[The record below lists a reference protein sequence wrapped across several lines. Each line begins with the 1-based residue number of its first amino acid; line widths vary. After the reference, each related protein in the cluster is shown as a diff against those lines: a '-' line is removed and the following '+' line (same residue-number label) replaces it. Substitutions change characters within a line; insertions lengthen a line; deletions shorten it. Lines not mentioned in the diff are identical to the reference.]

1 LSAPGRHTARPPVI
15 IFLLLASVSASLLLR
30 AWLTPPR
37 GTAFVGTFAYVDD
50 FYNYLSMVEQAQRG
64 ALVFQSKMASPAQ
77 SPALVNVEW
86 LSVGWIAAAL
96 GGRPVLAYRLF
107 GLAALAVLVWVAD
120 RWVVRCGV
128 PQERRAAALLL
139 VLTGGGLGGL
149 CHWLGFL
156 PVERAFDLR
165 TGAFPFVEVL
175 ANPHFTAGTALL
187 ASALG
192 AFASGRAALGAL
204 LGATLGLVRP
214 YDAALLGAV
223 EFAAVLLLGPGRDR
237 LRRALPIVAL
247 VPPLAYN
254 EWVFRASPAFRAWVS
269 PHYAEIIPSA
279 LEWLVLL
286 GPATL
291 AACTS
296 LIARG
301 VQAEEQARRHV
312 VRLRLWAAIAL
323 LIALLRPVPFSL
335 QFVVGIGLP
344 LLVLAAV
351 GLARWRHALEVAVPL
366 LATSSVVYAWLAA
379 TPNQDSHAPVE
390 RIRVASALRAACR
403 PGDLALAPA
412 DIGLYVGGLTPCW
425 PYVSHPAAPDYTQRV
440 EEVTRFYGP
449 ASTPARRAA
458 LLDRACIAHVVVP
471 PALGVAWFD
480 ERSAY
485 RPRLAV
491 DGPNGSLAVWSR
503 APSAACRASP

>member
-1 LSAPGRHTARPPVI
+1 MSATGRETARPPVI
-15 IFLLLASVSASLLLR
+15 IFLLLASVSVSLLLR

-64 ALVFQSKMASPAQ
+64 ALVFQSKMASPAL
-77 SPALVNVEW
+77 PAALVNVEW
-86 LSVGWIAAAL
+86 LSVGWIAAAS

-107 GLAALAVLVWVAD
+107 GLIALAALVWAAD
-120 RWVVRCGV
+120 RWIVRCGV
-128 PQERRAAALLL
+128 PQGQRAAALLL
-139 VLTGGGLGGL
+139 VVTGGGLGGL
-149 CHWLGFL
+149 CYWLGL
-156 PVERAFDLR
+156 VPVERAFDLR
-165 TGAFPFVEVL
+165 TGAYPFVEVL
-175 ANPHFTAGTALL
+175 ANPHFAAGTALL
-187 ASALG
+187 ASALA

-214 YDAALLGAV
+214 YDATLLGAIEV
-223 EFAAVLLLGPGRDR
+223 TAILVLGPGRDW
-237 LRRALPIVAL
+237 LRRALPILAL

-254 EWVFRASPAFRAWVS
+254 GWVFRASPAFRVWVS

-279 LEWLVLL
+279 TEWLVLL

-291 AACTS
+291 AAFTG
-296 LIARG
+296 LAAPGPPRD
-301 VQAEEQARRHV
+301 EQARRHV

-323 LIALLRPVPFSL
+323 LIAILRPVSFSL

-351 GLARWRHALEVAVPL
+351 GLARWRYTLEIAVPL
-366 LATSSVVYAWLAA
+366 LATSAIVYAWLAA
-379 TPNQDSHAPVE
+379 TPNLDSHPPVE
-390 RIRVASALRAACR
+390 RIRVAVALRAACR
-403 PGDLALAPA
+403 PGDVALAPA

-425 PYVSHPAAPDYTQRV
+425 PFVSHPAAPDYSQRLQA
-440 EEVTRFYGP
+440 VTGFYDQRSPP
-449 ASTPARRAA
+449 AQRAA
-458 LLDRACIAHVVVP
+458 WLERNCIAHVVVP
-471 PALGVAWFD
+471 PTFGAAWFD

-491 DGPNGSLAVWSR
+491 NGPNGSLAVWSR
-503 APSAACRASP
+503 IPSAACTPP